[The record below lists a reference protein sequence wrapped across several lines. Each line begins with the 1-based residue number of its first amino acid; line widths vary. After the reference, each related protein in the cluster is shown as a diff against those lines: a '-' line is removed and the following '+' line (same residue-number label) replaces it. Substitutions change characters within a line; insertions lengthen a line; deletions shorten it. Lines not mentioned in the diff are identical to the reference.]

1 MKFILVFLGAGF
13 GGSFRYIV
21 SSWIMNVTNSSF
33 PLGTLVVNLV
43 GSFFLGLLIFGFDDK
58 ELLSSNMKF
67 LLAIGFC
74 GGFTTFST
82 FSYETLTLLRD
93 SQFLYAGLNVI
104 ANVIICLVGIYVANI
119 LFR

>member
-1 MKFILVFLGAGF
+1 
-13 GGSFRYIV
+13 
-21 SSWIMNVTNSSF
+21 MNVTNSSF

>member
-1 MKFILVFLGAGF
+1 MKFILVFIGAGF
-13 GGSFRYIV
+13 GGSFRYLV

-33 PLGTLVVNLV
+33 PLGTLVVNLT
-43 GSFFLGLLIFGFDDK
+43 GSFILGLLIFGFDDK
-58 ELLSSNMKF
+58 ELLSASLKY

-82 FSYETLTLLRD
+82 FSFETIMLLRD
-93 SQFLYAGLNVI
+93 SQFFYSGLNVI
-104 ANVIICLVGIYVANI
+104 ANVIICLIGIYAANI